1 MAAGRCR
8 DLADDSLRF
17 VDMIRTL
24 SRMTKV
30 GLPGSGSRVRRVVG
44 VVVVAAAGVVA
55 AVAPPTGIAAA
66 QTGPREGTG
75 ATGYRDRN
83 VWAGYSERPVEVVTP
98 ATGLPRNPTRFCLR
112 LPLPNQEAPPTG
124 QGSYTPAEMRD
135 LARRTPL
142 DLSPGAWH
150 SLICYNVAD
159 DLPYLVTLAVWNP
172 ADPTAGNTTT
182 IEAVEAFARDLIDT
196 PAPTLVSSP
205 PPGRQ
210 ITGLETWFAA
220 ASAPT
225 RARSAQAGPLWA
237 TAEAVASRVHLDAG
251 DATPMI
257 VCAID
262 ASTAFA
268 ALIVPAVAPACL
280 RHTYLRTDRRTGV
293 TVATIRVRTV
303 YDVFLIS
310 SDDAARRAVDSLTSE
325 VAAVPI
331 TIREIQTVLR

>member
-1 MAAGRCR
+1 MPRGGV
-8 DLADDSLRF
+8 S
-17 VDMIRTL
+17 
-24 SRMTKV
+24 
-30 GLPGSGSRVRRVVG
+30 GSGGRVRRAHRVRRVIG
-44 VVVVAAAGVVA
+44 VVLVAAAAVA
-55 AVAPPTGIAAA
+55 ATAAPPTEIAVAAA

-142 DLSPGAWH
+142 DLVPGAWH
-150 SLICYNVAD
+150 SLICYNAGE

-196 PAPTLVSSP
+196 PAPTLASSP

-237 TAEAVASRVHLDAG
+237 TAEAAASRVQLDPG
-251 DATPMI
+251 DGNPMI

-262 ASTAFA
+262 APTPGA
-268 ALIVPAVAPACL
+268 APIVPTVAPVCL

-293 TVATIRVRTV
+293 TAATIRVHTV
-303 YDVFLIS
+303 YEVYLIS
-310 SDDAARRAVDSLTSE
+310 SDDPARRLVDSLTSE

>member
-1 MAAGRCR
+1 MQR
-8 DLADDSLRF
+8 
-17 VDMIRTL
+17 
-24 SRMTKV
+24 V
-30 GLPGSGSRVRRVVG
+30 GAPGSGGRVRRVRRARRVIGVVLVATAG
-44 VVVVAAAGVVA
+44 VVVG
-55 AVAPPTGIAAA
+55 APPTGIAGAAA
-66 QTGPREGTG
+66 QTGPREGNG

-98 ATGLPRNPTRFCLR
+98 ATGLARNPTRFCLR

-150 SLICYNVAD
+150 SLICYNVAE

-182 IEAVEAFARDLIDT
+182 IEAVEAFARNLIDT

-220 ASAPT
+220 AGVPT

-237 TAEAVASRVHLDAG
+237 TAEAVASRVQLDPG
-251 DATPMI
+251 DGTPMI

-262 ASTAFA
+262 ALSGVATA
-268 ALIVPAVAPACL
+268 IVPAIAPACL
-280 RHTYLRTDRRTGV
+280 RHTYLRSDRRTGV
-293 TVATIRVRTV
+293 TAATIRVRTV
-303 YDVFLIS
+303 YDVHLIS
-310 SDDAARRAVDSLTSE
+310 SDDPARRLVDSLTSE

>member
-1 MAAGRCR
+1 MQDEA
-8 DLADDSLRF
+8 LRF
-17 VDMIRTL
+17 FDMFRTL
-24 SRMTKV
+24 SRMSKLGV
-30 GLPGSGSRVRRVVG
+30 PGSGGRVRRVIG
-44 VVVVAAAGVVA
+44 VVLVAAAGIAA
-55 AVAPPTGIAAA
+55 AVASPTGIAAA

-112 LPLPNQEAPPTG
+112 LPLANQEAPPTG

-142 DLSPGAWH
+142 DLAPGAWH
-150 SLICYNVAD
+150 SLICYNVEE
-159 DLPYLVTLAVWNP
+159 DLPYLVTIAVWNP

-196 PAPTLVSSP
+196 PAPTLASSP

-210 ITGLETWFAA
+210 ITGLETWFAV

-237 TAEAVASRVHLDAG
+237 TAEAVASHVQLDPG

-257 VCAID
+257 VCAIETP
-262 ASTAFA
+262 TAA
-268 ALIVPAVAPACL
+268 AAPIAPAVAPSCL

-293 TVATIRVRTV
+293 TAATVRVRTV
-303 YDVFLIS
+303 YDVYLIS
-310 SDDAARRAVDSLTSE
+310 SDDPARRVVDSLTSE
-325 VAAVPI
+325 IAAVPI